1 MKSKLFVSGSI
12 MLALAALSG
21 LMESLFYGDIGSD
34 GVLQESLFLPLTFI
48 FLALALILYCLSLIM
63 QAKTSVTGTQMN

>member
-1 MKSKLFVSGSI
+1 MTSKIFISGSI

-34 GVLQESLFLPLTFI
+34 GVLQESLFLPLAFI
-48 FLALALILYCLSLIM
+48 FLALSLILYCLSLIM
-63 QAKTSVTGTQMN
+63 HIKTSVTGIQMN

>member
-1 MKSKLFVSGSI
+1 MTSKLFVSGSI

-63 QAKTSVTGTQMN
+63 QVKISVTGTQMN

>member
-1 MKSKLFVSGSI
+1 MTSKLFVSGSI

-63 QAKTSVTGTQMN
+63 QVKTSVTGTHMN

>member
-1 MKSKLFVSGSI
+1 MTSKIFISGSI

-21 LMESLFYGDIGSD
+21 LMESLFYGGIGSN
-34 GVLQESLFLPLTFI
+34 GVLQESLFLPLTFV

>member
-1 MKSKLFVSGSI
+1 MTSKLFISGSI
-12 MLALAALSG
+12 ILALATLSG

-48 FLALALILYCLSLIM
+48 FLALALILYCLALIM
-63 QAKTSVTGTQMN
+63 QVKTRVTGTQMN

>member
-1 MKSKLFVSGSI
+1 MTSKLFISGSI
-12 MLALAALSG
+12 MLALATLSG
-21 LMESLFYGDIGSD
+21 LMESLFYGGIGSD